1 MKVTITSS
9 YQLRGKPISCTH
21 SFPVYSDNIE
31 ETMVRQLEFL
41 KQYETFSLVMK
52 VEKSS

>member
-1 MKVTITSS
+1 MKVTITSTFPV
-9 YQLRGKPISCTH
+9 RGEPISSSY
-21 SFPVYSDNIE
+21 SFPVYSDKIE
-31 ETMVRQLEFL
+31 ETMIRQLEFL

>member
-9 YQLRGKPISCTH
+9 YQLREKPISCTH
-21 SFPVYSDNIE
+21 SFPVYSDKIE
-31 ETMVRQLEFL
+31 ETMIRQLEFL